1 MPIPNIEK
9 LFDDKV
15 ALSKEYSFDGT
26 TGGDRWRVKLRGYW
40 ISRCPALMPMLDWA
54 EKQEATPVYVQELY
68 GRTWRRQKLPD
79 EHTDRLNELIWGF
92 LNTCLTG
99 EARTCF
105 DSVSPLNGLDAWRA
119 VVQEIQRGRNIR
131 LAQLRKV
138 IRNPPHISKVDDVAS
153 ATASFPSGST

>member
-54 EKQEATPVYVQELY
+54 EKREASPVHVGDLY
-68 GRTWRRQKLPD
+68 GRTWRRQKIPD
-79 EHTDRLNELIWGF
+79 EHTDRLNEVVWGF
-92 LNTCLTG
+92 
-99 EARTCF
+99 
-105 DSVSPLNGLDAWRA
+105 
-119 VVQEIQRGRNIR
+119 
-131 LAQLRKV
+131 
-138 IRNPPHISKVDDVAS
+138 
-153 ATASFPSGST
+153 